1 MSVLS
6 LGSQAA
12 LVPHTYPME
21 IIGGLLA
28 GAFIG
33 GVLGFIGAGGA
44 MLSVPI
50 LLYIFNFTPQAATT
64 AAIAVVLS
72 AAISGL
78 LPKIKSKEVLF
89 KEASIIWALG
99 LVTNIGFSIIA
110 HRLSDSVITT
120 GFSIVLVTAGTM
132 MLIKP
137 IAGTEKKVPFFWLV
151 VISLVIGSMTG
162 LFGIGG
168 GFLAIPVL
176 VLFFKV
182 PQGKAAGT
190 SLAIIAINSITA
202 FFGHYQSW
210 SLVTWTVPISMAIAA
225 VIVARFASIKSGQI
239 NPTVLRKS
247 FAFLLYAIA
256 IFTLMETWVIA

>member
-1 MSVLS
+1 
-6 LGSQAA
+6 
-12 LVPHTYPME
+12 ME
-21 IIGGLLA
+21 IIGGLIA
-28 GAFIG
+28 GGFIG
-33 GVLGFIGAGGA
+33 AVLGFIGAGGA

-50 LLYIFNFTPQAATT
+50 LLYIFDFTPQAATT
-64 AAIAVVLS
+64 AAIAVVLT

-89 KEASIIWALG
+89 KEAAVIWSLG

-120 GFSIVLVTAGTM
+120 GFSIVLLSAGTA

-137 IAGTEKKVPFFWLV
+137 VAGTEKKIPIFWLIV
-151 VISLVIGSMTG
+151 MSLVIGSMTG

-168 GFLAIPVL
+168 GFLAVPVL

-210 SLVTWTVPISMAIAA
+210 SEVTWTVPIAMSVAA
-225 VIVARFASIKSGQI
+225 VIVARFASIKSGQMNQAI
-239 NPTVLRKS
+239 LRKA
-247 FAFLLYAIA
+247 FAALLYSIA
-256 IFTLMETWVIA
+256 IFTLLQTWVIA

>member
-1 MSVLS
+1 M
-6 LGSQAA
+6 GWT
-12 LVPHTYPME
+12 VPHTYPME

-33 GVLGFIGAGGA
+33 AVLGFIGAGGA

-50 LLYIFNFTPQAATT
+50 LLYIFDFTPQAATT

-89 KEASIIWALG
+89 REAAIIWALG
-99 LVTNIGFSIIA
+99 LVTNLGFSVIA

-120 GFSIVLVTAGTM
+120 GFSMVLLTAGTS

-137 IAGTEKKVPFFWLV
+137 IAGTEKKVPFLWLI

-210 SLVTWTVPISMAIAA
+210 SVVNWSTPIAMAISA
-225 VIVARFASIKSGQI
+225 VVVARFASIKSGQM
-239 NPTVLRKS
+239 NPTVLRKA
-247 FAFLLYAIA
+247 FAFLLYSIA
-256 IFTLMETWVIA
+256 VFTLIQTWVIA

>member
-1 MSVLS
+1 
-6 LGSQAA
+6 
-12 LVPHTYPME
+12 ME
-21 IIGGLLA
+21 IIAGLIAGG
-28 GAFIG
+28 FIG
-33 GVLGFIGAGGA
+33 AVLGFIGAGGA

-50 LLYIFNFTPQAATT
+50 LLYIFDFTPQTATT
-64 AAIAVVLS
+64 AALAVVLT

-89 KEASIIWALG
+89 KEALIIWGLG
-99 LVTNIGFSIIA
+99 LTTNITFSILA
-110 HRLSDSVITT
+110 YRLSDSVLTT
-120 GFSIVLVTAGTM
+120 GLAIVLIVAGTS

-137 IAGTEKKVPFFWLV
+137 IAGTEKRVPLLWLII
-151 VISLVIGSMTG
+151 ISLVIGILTG

-168 GFLAIPVL
+168 GFLAIPIL

-210 SLVTWTVPISMAIAA
+210 DNVDWKIPLVMAVAA
-225 VIVARFASIKSGQI
+225 VIIARLASIKSGQM
-239 NPTVLRKS
+239 NQAFLRKA
-247 FAFLLYAIA
+247 FAGLLYSTA
-256 IFTLMETWVIA
+256 IFTLLQTWVIA